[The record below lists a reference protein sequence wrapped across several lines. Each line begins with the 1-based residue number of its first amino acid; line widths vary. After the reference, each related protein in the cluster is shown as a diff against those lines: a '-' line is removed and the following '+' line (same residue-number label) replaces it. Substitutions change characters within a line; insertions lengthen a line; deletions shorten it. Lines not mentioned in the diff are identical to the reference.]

1 MKKKRILSWLMTVAM
16 VLSLVPA
23 TALAAEED
31 ETGGSDSNTQP
42 EYVLMNIP
50 YNDFYQAE
58 LKGNNVEVDAV
69 SSATKAKPRTGS
81 LVGGSY
87 HVKSDGSDITGITF
101 PVKVGEGVD
110 LSQYTKVTDTD
121 SVDITVTNRGNT
133 TTTTYSGKNA
143 LFENKSYAYYV
154 LNEAPAY
161 YKELTVDEGK
171 LSFGKVVGTPTSSE
185 ASVTLSTNSDYGD
198 YQIDIGGNFA
208 VTANDTVY
216 AVILST
222 ENGSSYGLRHLEN
235 IWRGTSLAFSTG
247 FTAQVH
253 GSPTAPDHYKAIM
266 GQTIN
271 KITYYTD
278 QGIYKI
284 DDLSLYVPIKVENS
298 FAVTDADVSEGT
310 TTVTSTG
317 LTDYNTFTCNNEAI
331 TYNND
336 TLTWTSDD
344 NIQPGTYTLTATDSE
359 GKYAPVSTTFTLSTT
374 DTVAKYDE
382 DTKALTKAD
391 SAAAFANYLKN
402 ITSVSVNGK
411 AYAASGRGAVE
422 IIREDG
428 SIDLNAASGD
438 NAIFG
443 TAGNYTIAVSATGY
457 PELTFELT
465 VAAGDSEAL
474 PIEINSVEGLVNVK
488 NNLSAHYK
496 LTADLDL
503 ASTKK
508 TGIRLQEATAWDPI
522 GTFVPAEGSETGED
536 PDPAYAFTG
545 TFDGNNHTISNLTVR
560 GDTAVGLFGCVGEG
574 GTIKNLTVKDVN
586 VTGSCMAAAVA
597 GYAYK
602 AAVENVTLTA
612 TENGE
617 NTITANAMGADETAM
632 APNMVAGIVGA
643 GMDST
648 LTNCTV
654 ENTTLTANG
663 LDAATALGD
672 NVHDIGLVGGGLE
685 GCTLSGCSASDSTVT
700 VTGPYAFGIGGLS
713 GCAMSSD
720 KVESCSVTGVE
731 IKAEGD
737 NAYLVGGLVGYT
749 GLTDGDTTALNNCD
763 VSNTTITVG
772 TDAARVGGL
781 VGGGFYL
788 EIYKDY
794 FPVPTAFTVDEESS
808 VAGTAIT
815 AGTGSTAIGTVA
827 GHTYQ
832 SEVKATTGT
841 GQEINTVT
849 IGETQVTNPQAVGA
863 VQPVSS
869 GSHSSGGSST
879 AATYP
884 VTTPTSAANGKV
896 SVSPQNAKAGAVVT
910 ITATPNSGYELK
922 SLTVTDQNGKAI
934 ALTDNGDGTYSFTM
948 PDGKV
953 NVSTDFQAQQQPTP
967 STGFADVAAGTYYA
981 DAVQWAVEQGITNG
995 TAPATFSP
1003 EEACTR
1009 GQVVTFL
1016 WRAMGSPTP
1025 AGTGSAFTDVPAGT
1039 YYADAV
1045 QWAVEQ
1051 GITNGTAPD
1060 AFSPEETVTRGQVVT
1075 FLWRLASQPAASGPS
1090 FSDVAADAYYAGAVR
1105 WAMQEEITNG
1115 TAPNTFSP
1123 KEACTRGQIVTFLY
1137 RDLAQ

>member
-23 TALAAEED
+23 AAMAAEE
-31 ETGGSDSNTQP
+31 ENNDSQEEAT
-42 EYVLMNIP
+42 YVLMNIP
-50 YNDFYQAE
+50 YADFYQAE
-58 LKGNNVEVDAV
+58 LGESNTVPVDAV
-69 SSATKAKPRTGS
+69 SSATLNKTRTNTNTMA
-81 LVGGSY
+81 GGSY
-87 HVKSDGSDITGITF
+87 HVDKDGKDITGVIF
-101 PVKVGEGVD
+101 PVKVENLSD
-110 LSQYTKVTDTD
+110 LSGFHQVQETD
-121 SVDITVTNRGNT
+121 SVEITVTNRGT
-133 TTTTYSGKNA
+133 TSTQTYTGKAA
-143 LFENKSYAYYV
+143 LFEQESYSYYV
-154 LNEAPAY
+154 LDTVPTY
-161 YKELTVDEGK
+161 YKEATFENGK
-171 LSFGKVVGTPTSSE
+171 LTFGEVKGTVTSVENVDVELLTES
-185 ASVTLSTNSDYGD
+185 SYGD
-198 YQIDIGGNFA
+198 YQINLTGEALTNALGNSN
-208 VTANDTVY
+208 VSGIVLTTDK
-216 AVILST
+216 
-222 ENGSSYGLRHLEN
+222 GSYGLRHLEN

-253 GSPTAPDHYKAIM
+253 GSQTAPNHYKAIM

-278 QGIYKI
+278 QGIYEI
-284 DDLSLYVPIKVENS
+284 DGLSLYVPIKVKNS
-298 FAVTDADVSEGT
+298 FAVTDAGISKRKTDVT
-310 TTVTSTG
+310 TEG
-317 LTDYNTFTCNNEAI
+317 LTGYDTFTCSNKDI
-331 TYNND
+331 TYQNG
-336 TLTWTSDD
+336 TLTWEESAV
-344 NIQPGTYTLTATDSE
+344 QPGTYTLTATDS
-359 GKYAPVSTTFTLSTT
+359 KDRYAPVSTTFTLSTT

-391 SAAAFANYLKN
+391 SATDAAFENYLKN
-402 ITSVSVNGK
+402 ITSVSVDGTT
-411 AYAASGRGAVE
+411 YAASGRGAVE
-422 IIREDG
+422 IIQEDG
-428 SIDLNAASGD
+428 SIDLEAKSGET
-438 NAIFG
+438 AVFG
-443 TAGNYTIAVSATGY
+443 IGIYTVTVSSTGY
-457 PELTFELT
+457 ADLTFTINTAFGDEEGSDT
-465 VAAGDSEAL
+465 EQDPYRITSVAQLNAMRDDL
-474 PIEINSVEGLVNVK
+474 D
-488 NNLSAHYK
+488 AHYK
-496 LTADLDL
+496 LTADINL
-503 ASTKK
+503 
-508 TGIRLQEATAWDPI
+508 GNATWTPI
-522 GTFVPAEGSETGED
+522 GAFSPAEGSETGED

-545 TFDGNNHTISNLTVR
+545 TFDGDNHTISNLTVI

-654 ENTTLTANG
+654 KNTTLTANG
-663 LDAATALGD
+663 LNAATALGD

-720 KVESCSVTGVE
+720 KVENCSVTGVE
-731 IKAEGD
+731 IKAEGN

-763 VSNTTITVG
+763 VSDTPIIVG

-832 SEVKATTGT
+832 SEVKATTG
-841 GQEINTVT
+841 QETNTVT

-879 AATYP
+879 AVTYP

-1075 FLWRLASQPAASGPS
+1075 FLWRLASQPDASGPS